1 MDGGVG
7 DAEGH
12 LRDHAALLGED
23 DRILEVAVVVEAAE
37 RAGDIGALFC
47 LYLIHEAPDIPLF
60 CLYLIH
66 EAPDI
71 PRDWIHTEGVK
82 ASFEHVCLYADFVE
96 GCGPGSYGLVGVLS
110 EEEVHL
116 LERSS
121 VGLDPVETA
130 HVDDDGSDLNKLV
143 NPRDV

>member
-1 MDGGVG
+1 M
-7 DAEGH
+7 
-12 LRDHAALLGED
+12 
-23 DRILEVAVVVEAAE
+23 VVEAAE

-47 LYLIHEAPDIPLF
+47 LYLIHEAPDIP
-60 CLYLIH
+60 
-66 EAPDI
+66 
-71 PRDWIHTEGVK
+71 RNGIHTEGVET
-82 ASFEHVCLYADFVE
+82 SFEHVCLYADFVE
-96 GCGPGSYGLVGVLS
+96 RCGPGSYGLVGVLS

-143 NPRDV
+143 NPRDVFARRLPHIPVNKGEFDFTCHTVIVFC